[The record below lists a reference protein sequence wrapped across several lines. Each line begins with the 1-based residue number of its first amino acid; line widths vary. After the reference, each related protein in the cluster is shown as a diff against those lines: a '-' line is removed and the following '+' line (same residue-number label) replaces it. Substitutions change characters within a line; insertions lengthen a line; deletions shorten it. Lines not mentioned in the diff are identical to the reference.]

1 MFLNMFSQDE
11 LNFIIS
17 EIRRVLN
24 DGGFNFFSVRNNH
37 DNFYSKGMEIEKQF
51 FNWSSLR

>member
-51 FNWSSLR
+51 FN